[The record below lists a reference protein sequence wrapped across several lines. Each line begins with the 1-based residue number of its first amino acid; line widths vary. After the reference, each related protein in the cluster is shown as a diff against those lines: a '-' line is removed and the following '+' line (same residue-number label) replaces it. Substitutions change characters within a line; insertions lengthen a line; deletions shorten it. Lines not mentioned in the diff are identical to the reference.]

1 MQDNVKAINVKPVSL
16 YDNIDKCNCELDIST
31 HNILDYIEG
40 NKYLSITYHSTIM
53 QPKLRND
60 EYTFYYN
67 NNAYLR
73 SKYNQLLNNIPV
85 YAYDTQSIEL
95 RDDELINSMD
105 KWNDYYAESVKY
117 PEAKTFGGVLSLYG
131 NGYTQLLEANTKNV
145 GFLDCLD
152 IDKVVKLNDVSINL
166 EKGIN
171 EVDIEPAKND

>member
-1 MQDNVKAINVKPVSL
+1 
-16 YDNIDKCNCELDIST
+16 
-31 HNILDYIEG
+31 LDYIEG
-40 NKYLSITYHSTIM
+40 NKYLSIAYHSTIM

-73 SKYNQLLNNIPV
+73 SKYNQLLNKIPV

-105 KWNDYYAESVKY
+105 KWNDYYTESIKY
-117 PEAKTFGGVLSLYG
+117 PAAKTFDGVLSLYG
-131 NGYTQLLEANTKNV
+131 NGYTQLLETNTKNV
-145 GFLDCLD
+145 RFLNCLD
-152 IDKVVKLNDVSINL
+152 IDEVVKLNNVSINL

-171 EVDIEPAKND
+171 EVDIEPAKTD